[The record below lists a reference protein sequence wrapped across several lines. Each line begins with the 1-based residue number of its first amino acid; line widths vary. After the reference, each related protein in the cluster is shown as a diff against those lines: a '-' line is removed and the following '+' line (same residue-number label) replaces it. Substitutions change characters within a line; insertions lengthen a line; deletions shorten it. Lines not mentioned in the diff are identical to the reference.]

1 MTQLTQTQPRNPALA
16 LAGLAIAASML
27 GGIVGGIAG
36 TRVQALVEAN
46 AIQQAQARQALA
58 AANDAEWQRD
68 KQARQD
74 LAVLKSA
81 QDWEARYRQMYPITY
96 SARYQAVLKA
106 AQEWEARQRQMYPIT
121 LSVHDQAVLKAA
133 QEWEARQRQMYPIS
147 TTAGAPDV
155 LRAAQDRA
163 EQYRQSHPGAN

>member
-1 MTQLTQTQPRNPALA
+1 MTQLTQTQTRNPMLA

-27 GGIVGGIAG
+27 GGIVGGVAG
-36 TRVQALVEAN
+36 TRVQALVESA

-58 AANDAEWQRD
+58 AASDAEWQRD
-68 KQARQD
+68 KQASHD
-74 LAVLKSA
+74 LAVLKAA
-81 QDWEARYRQMYPITY
+81 QEWEARQRQMYPITL
-96 SARYQAVLKA
+96 SVHDLAVLKA

-163 EQYRQSHPGAN
+163 EEYRQGHPAIK